1 MSERFDV
8 ALVSG
13 GQDSVTAAHHTH
25 NEIREMDALVY
36 LDTGTGADKN
46 RKYVEDFAD
55 WMGLQLWT
63 LRTNENYDEMVDE
76 HGFPGPS
83 QHGIF
88 YLSLKE
94 RQISKLATAVNG
106 DLHLWT
112 GVRRRES
119 NNRMKSVE
127 KVQVAQEGRWTWHA
141 PLHDWSKHSCVS
153 YIDEND
159 LPTNDLWDT
168 LGRSADCWCG
178 CYGNPEELIDAEA
191 CGLDD
196 VVNQLR
202 NLESKIEHDDEKDI
216 WGHQA
221 LSNVEKRA
229 ERVDDQNMS
238 LCAHCG
244 LDKQ

>member
-1 MSERFDV
+1 MSKRFDV

-13 GQDSVTAAHHTH
+13 GQDSITAAHYTH
-25 NEIREMDALVY
+25 NQIREMDVIVY
-36 LDTGTGADKN
+36 LDTGTGANKN
-46 RKYVEDFAD
+46 RKYVEDIAD
-55 WMGLQLWT
+55 HMGLQLWT
-63 LRTNENYDEMVDE
+63 LRTHENYNDMVNE

-88 YLSLKE
+88 YISLKE

-112 GVRRRES
+112 GVRKRES
-119 NNRMKSVE
+119 ERRMGNVQEVQEVE
-127 KVQVAQEGRWTWHA
+127 RWTWHA
-141 PLHDWSKHSCVS
+141 PIHDWSKHSCVT
-153 YIDEND
+153 YIDEHD
-159 LPTNDLWDT
+159 LPKNELWET

-196 VVNQLR
+196 VVSQLR
-202 NLESKIEHDDEKDI
+202 NLESEVNYDDEKDI
-216 WGHQA
+216 WAHGG
-221 LSNVEKRA
+221 LSHVEKRA
-229 ERVDDQNMS
+229 ERIDQENMS

-244 LDKQ
+244 DLNE

>member
-1 MSERFDV
+1 MSDRFDV

-25 NEIREMDALVY
+25 NEIREVDVLAY

-46 RKYVEDFAD
+46 RKYVEEVAD

-88 YLSLKE
+88 YISLKE

-112 GVRRRES
+112 GVRKRES
-119 NNRMKSVE
+119 ERRMGN
-127 KVQVAQEGRWTWHA
+127 VQEVQEADRWTWHA

-153 YIDEND
+153 YIDEHD
-159 LPTNDLWDT
+159 LPTNDLWET

-196 VVNQLR
+196 VVNHLR
-202 NLESKIEHDDEKDI
+202 NLESEVDCEDEKGI
-216 WGHQA
+216 WAHGG

-229 ERVDDQNMS
+229 ERIDDENMS

-244 LDKQ
+244 LE